1 MSITHNTSVRTGFAA
16 DVNTALT
23 TGSDLVL
30 LAGVAVVSTIPL
42 NDPVFTQAAAV
53 LTADVNPIPEDPS
66 AVGNVSVVDSM
77 EFRDGSNAAVFTGDN
92 ITGIAGGGD
101 LELSKNPIDPGDVVQ
116 LTSFTYTASV

>member
-30 LAGVAVVSTIPL
+30 LTGVTVVSTIPL
-42 NDPVFTQAAAV
+42 NDPVFTQAGPV
-53 LTADVNPIPEDPS
+53 LTADVSPVPEDPS
-66 AVGNVSVVDSM
+66 AVGDASAVDSM
-77 EFRDGSNAAVFTGDN
+77 EFRDGSNAAVFTGDD
-92 ITGIAGGGD
+92 ITGIGGGGD

-116 LTSFTYTASV
+116 LTAFTYTASV